1 MEFITSE
8 NFHIEQPTA
17 VCIGKFEGLHLGHR
31 SLIEEAKK
39 QGYPTLLLAFQMENR
54 QGLFTDGERRQIAA
68 ELGVDIMIAYPFD
81 ENLRRMSPEEFVR
94 QILVSRCQAAFI
106 AVGEDFRF
114 GYQRSGT
121 AELLRAYGEQ
131 LGFAVSI
138 LPKQTYG
145 NEVISSSRIKDAIR
159 KGNCEEAKEMF
170 GFPYFFS
177 GEVVWGNQIG
187 RTLEMPTAN
196 LYVPEGK
203 IVPPFGVYASITEI
217 DGKTYPGV
225 TNIGKKPTIKE
236 YQEIG
241 VETFLF
247 DFDRNIYGKEIRVK
261 LYRFLRP
268 EQKFSGLDELK
279 KNMFQD
285 KENARSVLKHLA
297 V

>member
-1 MEFITSE
+1 MKYITSE
-8 NFHIEQPTA
+8 NFHIEEPTA

-31 SLIEEAKK
+31 SLIEEVKR

-54 QGLFTDGERRQIAA
+54 HGLFTDAERRQIAA
-68 ELGVDIMIAYPFD
+68 ELGVDIMVAYPFSED
-81 ENLRRMSPEEFVR
+81 LRKMSPEEFVQ

-114 GYQRSGT
+114 GYKRRGT
-121 AELLRAYGEQ
+121 AELLQSYGEKS
-131 LGFAVSI
+131 GFAVSI
-138 LPKQTYG
+138 LPKKTYG
-145 NEVISSSRIKDAIR
+145 NEVISSSRIKTAILE
-159 KGNCEEAKEMF
+159 GNCEEAKEML

-177 GEVVWGNQIG
+177 GRVVWGNQIG

-196 LYVPEGK
+196 LFVPERK
-203 IVPPFGVYASITEI
+203 LIPPFGVYASITEI
-217 DGKTYPGV
+217 DGKAYPGV

-247 DFDRNIYGKEIRVK
+247 DFDKDIYGKEIRVK